1 MTQSIESPGHITIIG
16 AGLVGSLQAIYLAQ
30 RGYKVTVFEQL
41 PDIRKEAIAAGRSIN
56 LALANRG
63 IHALEEVGVMDL
75 VKPLLIPMKG
85 RMLHDE
91 AGNLKLQSY
100 GQKPEEVIYSVSRAG
115 LVSLLR
121 DKAEATG
128 LVKFHFKHELK
139 AIRFNRQRCDVENML
154 TGVTASH
161 DFEYLIG
168 ADGGGSQVRTC
179 IEALEETEVSSELLD
194 HSYKELTI
202 PAGADGDF
210 QLYKEALHIWP
221 RGEYMMIGLPNPDAS
236 FTMTLFMPNKGEVSF
251 EAIQNS
257 AHLEQFFDTHFADVK
272 ALIPDLT
279 HDYFTNPTGY
289 LGTIRCN
296 DWHHKNVILTGDA
309 AHAIVPFH
317 GQGMNAGFEDCSAL
331 NDALEASDD
340 NWQLALP
347 IFEASRINNANA
359 IADMAL
365 ENYIEMRSS
374 VRDPKFHLKKQIAFE
389 LEKRIP
395 EYFIPRYSMVMF
407 HLIPYAEAQSRGV
420 IQDRILE
427 QLSLNAE
434 SIEAVDFDR
443 GERLVMQKLPRLNLM
458 TLR

>member
-1 MTQSIESPGHITIIG
+1 MTETFENPAHITIIG
-16 AGLVGSLQAIYLAQ
+16 AGLVGSLQSIYLAQ
-30 RGYKVTVFEQL
+30 RGYQVTVFEQL
-41 PDIRKEAIAAGRSIN
+41 PDIRKEAIPAGRSIN

-63 IHALEEVGVMDL
+63 IHALKEVGVMEQ

-128 LVKFHFKHELK
+128 LVTFHFKHELK
-139 AIRFNRQRCDVENML
+139 AIRFNRKRCDVEN
-154 TGVTASH
+154 TVTAVTISH

-168 ADGGGSQVRTC
+168 ADGGGSQVRAC

-194 HSYKELTI
+194 HSYKELTV
-202 PAGADGDF
+202 PAGSEGDF

-236 FTMTLFMPNKGEVSF
+236 FTMTLFMPNKGEASF
-251 EAIQNS
+251 EAIKNPVQ
-257 AHLEQFFDTHFADVK
+257 LERFFDEHFADVK

-279 HDYFTNPTGY
+279 HDFFANPTGY

-296 DWHHKNVILTGDA
+296 DWHYKNVILTGDA

-317 GQGMNAGFEDCSAL
+317 GQGMNAGFEDCAAL
-331 NDALEASDD
+331 NAALEASDD
-340 NWQLALP
+340 NWDLAMP
-347 IFEASRINNANA
+347 IFEASRINNTNA

-365 ENYIEMRSS
+365 ENYVEMRSS
-374 VRDPKFHLKKQIAFE
+374 VRDPKFHLKKKIAFE
-389 LEKRIP
+389 LEKRLP
-395 EYFIPRYSMVMF
+395 EFFIPRYSMVMF
-407 HLIPYAEAQSRGV
+407 HLIPYAEAQSRGL
-420 IQDRILE
+420 IQNKILD
-427 QLSLNAE
+427 QLSNHVE
-434 SIEAVDFDR
+434 HIEEVDFER
-443 GERLVMQKLPRLNLM
+443 GERLVMQKLPRLS
-458 TLR
+458 